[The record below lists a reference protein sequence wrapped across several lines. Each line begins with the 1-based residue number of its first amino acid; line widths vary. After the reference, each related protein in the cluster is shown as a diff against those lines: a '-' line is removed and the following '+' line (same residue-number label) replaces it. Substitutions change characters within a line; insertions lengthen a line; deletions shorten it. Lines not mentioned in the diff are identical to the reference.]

1 MSGRKEALR
10 QPLPVQWA
18 RREQVLLRPGRRLGG
33 AAGLGRRAGLAAAM
47 AGAEGGAE
55 PLGRSRAEL
64 AWVEALRGDCEPEQH
79 WRHRR
84 EFLLRNVAAPPP
96 APGSAELQRLV
107 SLSMVWAN
115 YVFLGCR

>member
-1 MSGRKEALR
+1 
-10 QPLPVQWA
+10 
-18 RREQVLLRPGRRLGG
+18 
-33 AAGLGRRAGLAAAM
+33 M

-115 YVFLGCR
+115 YVFLGCRYPAQVMAKALDMAHGLVVNSAPAHSAATTTHHLVAKKG